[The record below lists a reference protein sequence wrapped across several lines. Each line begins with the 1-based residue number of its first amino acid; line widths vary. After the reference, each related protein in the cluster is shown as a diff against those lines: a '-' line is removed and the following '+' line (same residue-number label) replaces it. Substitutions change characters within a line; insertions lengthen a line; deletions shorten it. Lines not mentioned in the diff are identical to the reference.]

1 MSCLPIAL
9 RDTHTQSS
17 GNVLL
22 GHGLSRPAIPKA
34 NKQQLLTRKL
44 GKSLPYPNVRRRAE
58 STQTLQK
65 WAESLSPPTPGTGSP

>member
-22 GHGLSRPAIPKA
+22 GHGLSSQAISKA
-34 NKQQLLTRKL
+34 NKQQLLTREL
-44 GKSLPYPNVRRRAE
+44 GKSLPCGEEAE
-58 STQTLQK
+58 STQPLQK
-65 WAESLSPPTPGTGSP
+65 WAGSLSPPTPGTGSP